1 MKTKRAFSSRPGR
14 LLSRYLVELL
24 GALAI
29 LLFVFSFHSR
39 SYESQLASRVARI
52 ERALQG
58 RERIIEGYIRN
69 ALSQSAD
76 VCLDM
81 DDLPDDMVLYKYNL
95 DTLHSWINE
104 FPIQHDD
111 RDIYPGSY
119 RLGMA
124 TESETGI
131 YPLASLGDQWQ
142 YLDLGEKHYIVSKW
156 YSTSR
161 RVKIVAGIQV
171 DRLPFGHYFHL
182 AEVTENPPAAVHAAD
197 GTPVFSI
204 VADSPTAFS
213 SMGRLLKWL
222 SFLLA
227 ALALFAL
234 HFRHPSWRTFG
245 IAFVGLTL
253 LRLAAVLLAGQYAHT
268 LPLFSPI
275 LYADS
280 TLFPTL
286 GDFLL
291 NNVYVA
297 SVAYLLF
304 ALRFPMLRR
313 VERRGR
319 KLPALRIIAPL
330 LMLLA
335 SVALAFYIYMTL
347 RSLIMNSSL
356 VLEPFR
362 INEFTGA
369 TLLCYGTFAMLA
381 LALLLTL
388 QTALLLT
395 RRFRRVSLFSWR
407 NIILSSVVFALFFVV
422 AETVFGVE
430 REYESNRVTTAKLAV
445 EHDLPFEFYLR
456 TIEQEIS
463 EDPFIGTLVGV
474 KAGELIRNRLI
485 DRYFYKDLLDRYNVT
500 ISVCAS
506 GDYIA
511 PGSQSDPALCF
522 PFYYDMVSTRGIR
535 LDQSAHFWQINN
547 YDGKLTYLGQ
557 FQYYDQE
564 GRDVRRL
571 YLGFTSK
578 HRSTES
584 AIGALPG
591 RYSVACYNDHRLVT
605 SEGSVSY
612 PVALPEEYKTGYS
625 MVTRGGTVHFI
636 NRYSEGNATILSRP
650 SRPWLP
656 YLVSF
661 SYLLIFFGIFLIV
674 FTSGDARGRFLDL
687 PKHSIKRKITLLTT
701 GVMLVTLATVGG
713 TAVFYNSNFRH
724 NANAA
729 FMEER
734 MAAVQGALAEQCQY
748 YSDSEALSSPEFIA
762 AVRHLSEV
770 TRYEISIYD
779 TRGSLVYTTNPE
791 DAGIRPVS
799 YRLSHHAFHEIVHMH
814 ATRFSEVVEEGSRNY
829 YAVYAPIFNVDG
841 ELVGIV
847 YVPYRSRTS
856 GSVTGHTLVMLVN
869 LYLVLIIASL
879 IIGVL
884 LSNSMSRPI
893 RNLRDQMRAAAASPG
908 KLAHIPYKNTRD
920 ELGVLVRSY
929 NDMID
934 ALEESTR
941 ALAQSEREQAWKE
954 MARRIAHEIKNAL
967 SPMRL
972 SIQHLIRLKQRGIPG
987 WEEKVEQIGGSLIS
1001 QIDILAETASEFS
1014 AIARTAD
1021 DVTGEVDINAVLRE
1035 QMIIF
1040 DNRDNIAIKYR
1051 CRVSEPVVQGRRK
1064 QLSRVFTNLITNAIQ
1079 AIEESKGKGRINISL
1094 TQETA
1099 DSNRRCYV
1107 VRVEDDGPGVPPEN
1121 IDRIFTSNFTTRS
1134 SGTGLGLSICKGI
1147 IEQTGGTIECG
1158 RSDTLGGACFTVR
1171 FYVEA

>member
-1 MKTKRAFSSRPGR
+1 MKQKNTFISRLGR

-29 LLFVFSFHSR
+29 LLFVLSFHSR

-52 ERALQG
+52 ERSLQG
-58 RERIIEGYIRN
+58 RERIVEGYISN
-69 ALSQSAD
+69 ALSQPAD

-104 FPIQHDD
+104 FPVQHDD
-111 RDIYPGSY
+111 TDAYPGSY
-119 RLGMA
+119 RLEMA
-124 TESETGI
+124 AEGENGI
-131 YPLASLGDQWQ
+131 SPLAGLGDQWQ
-142 YLDLGEKHYIVSKW
+142 YLDLGSARYVVSKW
-156 YSTSR
+156 YSPSR
-161 RVKIVAGIQV
+161 RVKIVAGIRV
-171 DRLPFGHYFHL
+171 DHLPFGPYFHA
-182 AEVTENPPAAVHAAD
+182 AEVTENPPAVVHAAD
-197 GTPVFSI
+197 GTPVFSV
-204 VADSPTAFS
+204 VADSPSAFS
-213 SMGRLLKWL
+213 SIGRQLKWL
-222 SFLLA
+222 SFLIA

-234 HFRHPSWRTFG
+234 HFKRPSWRTFG
-245 IAFVGLTL
+245 IALGGLTL
-253 LRLAAVLLAGQYAHT
+253 LRLAAVLLAGQYSHSF
-268 LPLFSPI
+268 PLFSPI

-291 NNVYVA
+291 NNAYVA

-304 ALRFPMLRR
+304 ALRFPMLRGM
-313 VERRGR
+313 ERRAR
-319 KLPALRIIAPL
+319 RHSALRIAAPL

-335 SVALAFYIYMTL
+335 AVVLAVYIYLTL

-362 INEFTGA
+362 IDEFTGA

-381 LALLLTL
+381 LALLFTL

-395 RRFRRVSLFSWR
+395 RHWRRVSLFSWR

-456 TIEQEIS
+456 NIEQEIA
-463 EDPFIGTLVGV
+463 EDPFIGTLVSV

-485 DRYFYKDLLDRYNVT
+485 DRYFYKDLQERYSVT
-500 ISVCAS
+500 LSICAS

-511 PGSQSDPALCF
+511 PGSQSEPALCF
-522 PFYYDMVSTRGIR
+522 PFFYDMISTRGMR
-535 LDQSAHFWQINN
+535 LDQSTHFWQINN

-557 FQYYDQE
+557 FQYYDPD
-564 GRDVRRL
+564 GHDVRRL

-578 HRSTES
+578 HRSAES
-584 AIGALPG
+584 ALGALPG
-591 RYSVACYNDHRLVT
+591 RYSVACYNDRRLVT
-605 SEGSVSY
+605 SEGGVSY
-612 PVALPEEYKTGYS
+612 PVALPEEYRMGYS

-674 FTSGDARGRFLDL
+674 FTSRDARGRFLDL

-713 TAVFYNSNFRH
+713 TAVFYNSSFRRD
-724 NANAA
+724 ANTA

-734 MAAVQGALAEQCQY
+734 IAAVQGVLAEQCQY
-748 YSDSEALSSPEFIA
+748 YSGSEGLSSPEFIA
-762 AVRHLSEV
+762 AVRHLSEM
-770 TRYEISIYD
+770 TRYEIAVYN
-779 TRGSLVYTTNPE
+779 TRGSLVYTTTPE
-791 DAGIRPVS
+791 EAGVRPVS

-814 ATRFSEVVEEGSRNY
+814 ATRFSEVVEEGARNY

-847 YVPYRSRTS
+847 YVPYRSRSS
-856 GSVTGHTLVMLVN
+856 GTVTGHTLVMLVN

-893 RNLRDQMRAAAASPG
+893 RDLRDRMRAATASPG
-908 KLAHIPYKNTRD
+908 KLAHIPYKNSRD

-929 NDMID
+929 NDMVD

-987 WEEKVEQIGGSLIS
+987 WEEKVDQIGNSLIS

-1021 DVTGEVDINAVLRE
+1021 DVAGEVDLNALLRE

-1040 DNRDNIAIKYR
+1040 DNRDNIAFKYR
-1051 CRVSEPVVQGRRK
+1051 CSVVEPVVQGRRK

-1079 AIEESKGKGRINISL
+1079 AIEESKGKGRIEISL
-1094 TQETA
+1094 NEEPA
-1099 DSNRRCYV
+1099 EASRRCYV

-1121 IDRIFTSNFTTRS
+1121 VDRIFTSNFTTRS
-1134 SGTGLGLSICKGI
+1134 SGSGLGLSICKGI

>member
-1 MKTKRAFSSRPGR
+1 MKHRSTFFTR
-14 LLSRYLVELL
+14 LGHLISRYLVELL
-24 GALAI
+24 GVAAI
-29 LLFVFSFHSR
+29 LLFAWSFHTR

-69 ALSQSAD
+69 AVSQKAD

-81 DDLPDDMVLYKYNL
+81 DDLPEDMVLYKYNL

-104 FPIQHDD
+104 FPIRHDD
-111 RDIYPGSY
+111 TDAYPVSY
-119 RLGMA
+119 RLEMTVEGENA
-124 TESETGI
+124 VS
-131 YPLASLGDQWQ
+131 PLAGLGDQWQ
-142 YLDLGEKHYIVSKW
+142 YLDLGSARYIVSKW
-156 YSTSR
+156 YSPSR
-161 RVKIVAGIQV
+161 QVKIVAGIRV
-171 DRLPFGHYFHL
+171 DSLPFGPHFRT
-182 AEVTENPPAAVHAAD
+182 AEVTENPPAVVHAAD

-204 VADSPTAFS
+204 VADSPSAFS
-213 SMGRLLKWL
+213 SRGRQLKWL

-234 HFRHPSWRTFG
+234 HFKRPSWRTFG
-245 IAFVGLTL
+245 IALGGLTL
-253 LRLAAVLLAGQYAHT
+253 LRLAAVLLAGQYSHSV
-268 LPLFSPI
+268 PLFSPI

-280 TLFPTL
+280 TIFPTL

-291 NNVYVA
+291 NNAYVA

-304 ALRFPMLRR
+304 AMRFPMLRGM
-313 VERRGR
+313 ERRAR
-319 KLPALRIIAPL
+319 RHPVLRVVAPL

-335 SVALAFYIYMTL
+335 SVALAVYLYLAL

-381 LALLLTL
+381 LALLFTL

-395 RRFRRVSLFSWR
+395 RRWRRISLFSWR
-407 NIILSSVVFALFFVV
+407 NIILGSVLFALFFVV

-456 TIEQEIS
+456 NIEQEIA
-463 EDPFIGTLVGV
+463 EDPFIGTLVSV
-474 KAGELIRNRLI
+474 KAAELIRNRLI
-485 DRYFYKDLLDRYNVT
+485 DRYFYKELQDRY
-500 ISVCAS
+500 SVSLSICAS

-511 PGSQSDPALCF
+511 PSGQGEPSLCF
-522 PFYYDMVSTRGIR
+522 PFFYDMISTRGMR
-535 LDQSAHFWQINN
+535 LERSTHFWQINN

-557 FQYYDQE
+557 FQYYDPD
-564 GRDVRRL
+564 GSDVRRL

-578 HRSTES
+578 HRSAES
-584 AIGALPG
+584 ALGTLPG

-605 SEGSVSY
+605 SEGSISY
-612 PVALPEEYKTGYS
+612 PVALPEEYRTGYS

-674 FTSGDARGRFLDL
+674 FTSRDARGRFLDL

-701 GVMLVTLATVGG
+701 GVMLVTLAAVGG
-713 TAVFYNSNFRH
+713 TAVFYNSSFRRQ
-724 NANAA
+724 ANAS
-729 FMEER
+729 FVEER

-748 YSDSEALSSPEFIA
+748 YPNSESLSTPEFIA
-762 AVRHLSEV
+762 SVRHLSELM
-770 TRYEISIYD
+770 RYEISIYD
-779 TRGSLVYTTNPE
+779 TRGSLVYTTAPE
-791 DAGIRPVS
+791 DAGFRPVS

-814 ATRFSEVVEEGSRNY
+814 ATRFTEVVEEGPRNY
-829 YAVYAPIFNVDG
+829 YASYAPIFNVDG

-847 YVPYRSRTS
+847 YVPYRSRTA
-856 GSVTGHTLVMLVN
+856 GTVTGHTLVMLVN

-893 RNLRDQMRAAAASPG
+893 RELRDQMRAATASPG
-908 KLAHIPYKNTRD
+908 KLGHIPYKNTRD
-920 ELGVLVRSY
+920 ELGVLVSYY
-929 NDMID
+929 NDMVD

-972 SIQHLIRLKQRGIPG
+972 SIQHLIRLKQRNIPG
-987 WEEKVEQIGGSLIS
+987 WEEKVDQIGGSLIS

-1014 AIARTAD
+1014 AIARTAE
-1021 DVTGEVDINAVLRE
+1021 DVATEVDINAVLRE

-1040 DNRDNIAIKYR
+1040 DNRDNLEIKYR
-1051 CRVSEPVVQGRRK
+1051 CSAVEPVVMGRRK

-1079 AIEESKGKGRINISL
+1079 AIEESKGKGRIAISL
-1094 TQETA
+1094 TEEPA
-1099 DSNRRCYV
+1099 EAGRKCYV

-1121 IDRIFTSNFTTRS
+1121 VERIFTSHFTTRT
-1134 SGTGLGLSICKGI
+1134 SGSGLGLSICKGI

-1158 RSDTLGGACFTVR
+1158 RSAELGGACFTVR
-1171 FYVEA
+1171 FFVEA

>member
-1 MKTKRAFSSRPGR
+1 MKAAKPFFKRLGS

-24 GALAI
+24 GVLAI
-29 LLFVFSFHSR
+29 LVFAGSFHSR
-39 SYESQLASRVARI
+39 SYESQLASRVGRI

-69 ALSQSAD
+69 ALVQPAD

-81 DDLPDDMVLYKYNL
+81 DDLPEDMVLYKYNL

-104 FPIQHDD
+104 FPIQHDNND
-111 RDIYPGSY
+111 AYPGSY
-119 RLGMA
+119 RLEMA
-124 TESETGI
+124 SETDNGI
-131 YPLASLGDQWQ
+131 SPLAGLGDQWQ
-142 YLDLGEKHYIVSKW
+142 YLDLGSARYIVSKW

-171 DRLPFGHYFHL
+171 DQLPVGPHFRI
-182 AEVTENPPAAVHAAD
+182 AEVTENPPAVVHAAD
-197 GTPVFSI
+197 GTPLFSI
-204 VADSPTAFS
+204 LADSPSAFS
-213 SMGRLLKWL
+213 STGRLLKWI
-222 SFLLA
+222 SFMLA
-227 ALALFAL
+227 AMALFVL
-234 HFRHPSWRTFG
+234 HFKRPSWRTFALALG
-245 IAFVGLTL
+245 GLTL
-253 LRLAAVLLAGQYAHT
+253 LRLAAVLLASQYSHSY
-268 LPLFSPI
+268 PLFSPI

-291 NNVYVA
+291 NNAFVA
-297 SVAYLLF
+297 SIAYLLF
-304 ALRFPMLRR
+304 AIRFPMLRGM
-313 VERRGR
+313 ERRGR
-319 KLPALRIIAPL
+319 RYPFIRVAAPL
-330 LMLLA
+330 LLLLA
-335 SVALAFYIYMTL
+335 AVALAVYLFLAL

-362 INEFTGA
+362 INEFSGS
-369 TLLCYGTFAMLA
+369 TLLCYVTFAMLA
-381 LALLLTL
+381 LALLFTL

-395 RRFRRVSLFSWR
+395 RRWRRVSLFSWR
-407 NIILSSVVFALFFVV
+407 NIVLISVLFALFFVV
-422 AETVFGVE
+422 AESLFGVE
-430 REYESNRVTTAKLAV
+430 REYETNRVTTTKLAV

-456 TIEQEIS
+456 TIEQEIA
-463 EDPFIGTLVGV
+463 EDPFIGTLVSV
-474 KAGELIRNRLI
+474 KAAELIRNRLI
-485 DRYFYKDLLDRYNVT
+485 DRYFYKDLQDRY
-500 ISVCAS
+500 SVSLSICAP

-511 PGSQSDPALCF
+511 PSGQSEPSLCF
-522 PFYYDMVSTRGIR
+522 PFFYDMISTRGVR
-535 LDQSAHFWQINN
+535 VDQSTHFWQINN
-547 YDGKLTYLGQ
+547 YDGKLTYMGQ
-557 FQYYDQE
+557 FQYYDPDS
-564 GRDVRRL
+564 RDVRRL

-578 HRSTES
+578 HRSAES
-584 AIGALPG
+584 ALGSLPG

-605 SEGSVSY
+605 SEGSINY
-612 PVALPEEYKTGYS
+612 PVALPEEYRMGYS

-661 SYLLIFFGIFLIV
+661 SYLLIFFGIFLMV
-674 FTSGDARGRFLDL
+674 FTSRDARGRFLDL

-701 GVMLVTLATVGG
+701 GVMLVTLAAVGG
-713 TAVFYNSNFRH
+713 TAVFYNSSFRR

-734 MAAVQGALAEQCQY
+734 IAAVQGALAEQCQY
-748 YSDSEALSSPEFIA
+748 YSGSESLSSPEFIA

-770 TRYEISIYD
+770 TRYEIGVYD
-779 TRGSLVYTTNPE
+779 TRGSLVYTTTPE
-791 DAGIRPVS
+791 ETGLRPVS
-799 YRLSHHAFHEIVHMH
+799 FRLSHHAFHEIVHMH
-814 ATRFSEVVEEGSRNY
+814 ATRFSEVVEEGPRNY

-847 YVPYRSRTS
+847 YVPYRSRSS
-856 GSVTGHTLVMLVN
+856 GTVTGHTLVMLIN

-893 RNLRDQMRAAAASPG
+893 RELRDQMRATAASPG
-908 KLAHIPYKNTRD
+908 KLGHIPYKNTRD
-920 ELGVLVRSY
+920 ELGVLVSSY
-929 NDMID
+929 NDMVD

-987 WEEKVEQIGGSLIS
+987 WEEKVDQIGGSLIS

-1014 AIARTAD
+1014 AIARTAE
-1021 DVTGEVDINAVLRE
+1021 DVAGEVDINAVIRE

-1040 DNRDNIAIKYR
+1040 DNRDNIDLKYR
-1051 CRVSEPVVQGRRK
+1051 CSAVEPVVQGRRK

-1079 AIEESKGKGRINISL
+1079 AIEESKGKGRILL
-1094 TQETA
+1094 TLNEEQA
-1099 DSNRRCYV
+1099 DKGRKCYV

-1121 IDRIFTSNFTTRS
+1121 VDRIFTSHFTTRS
-1134 SGTGLGLSICKGI
+1134 SGSGLGLSICKGI

-1158 RSDTLGGACFTVR
+1158 RSAELGGACFTVR
-1171 FYVEA
+1171 FFVEA

>member
-1 MKTKRAFSSRPGR
+1 MKRTNAFFLRLRR

-29 LLFVFSFHSR
+29 LLFALSFHTP
-39 SYESQLASRVARI
+39 SYESQLASRVGRI

-69 ALSQSAD
+69 AVSQPAE

-81 DDLPDDMVLYKYNL
+81 DDLPEDMVLYKYNL

-104 FPIQHDD
+104 FPIQHDNTD
-111 RDIYPGSY
+111 AYPDSY
-119 RLGMA
+119 RLEMA
-124 TESETGI
+124 SDAENGVS
-131 YPLASLGDQWQ
+131 PLAGLGDQWQ
-142 YLDLGEKHYIVSKW
+142 YLDLGEQHYIVSKW
-156 YSTSR
+156 YSLSR
-161 RVKIVAGIQV
+161 RVKIVAGIRV
-171 DRLPFGHYFHL
+171 DRLPLGPHFRI
-182 AEVTENPPAAVHAAD
+182 AEVTENPPAVVHAAD

-204 VADSPTAFS
+204 VADSPSAFS
-213 SMGRLLKWL
+213 SRGRLLKWIA
-222 SFLLA
+222 FLVA

-234 HFRHPSWRTFG
+234 HFKRPSWRTFG
-245 IAFVGLTL
+245 IALGGLTL
-253 LRLAAVLLAGQYAHT
+253 LRLAAVLLASQYSHSY
-268 LPLFSPI
+268 PLFSPI

-291 NNVYVA
+291 NNAYVA

-304 ALRFPMLRR
+304 ALRFPLLRA
-313 VERRGR
+313 VERRAR
-319 KLPALRIIAPL
+319 KHPFVRVAAPL
-330 LMLLA
+330 LMFVA
-335 SVALAFYIYMTL
+335 AAALAVYIYLTL
-347 RSLIMNSSL
+347 RSLILNSSL

-362 INEFTGA
+362 INEFSGA

-381 LALLLTL
+381 LALLFML
-388 QTALLLT
+388 QTALVLT
-395 RRFRRVSLFSWR
+395 RRCRRVSLFSWR
-407 NIILSSVVFALFFVV
+407 NIVLASVFFALFFVV

-456 TIEQEIS
+456 NIEQEIA
-463 EDPFIGTLVGV
+463 EDPFIGTLASV

-485 DRYFYKDLLDRYNVT
+485 DRYFYKELQDRYSVT
-500 ISVCAS
+500 LSICAA
-506 GDYIA
+506 GDYLT
-511 PGSQSDPALCF
+511 PGNESEPALCF
-522 PFYYDMVSTRGIR
+522 PFFYDMISTRGTR
-535 LDQSAHFWQINN
+535 LDGSTHFWQINN

-557 FQYYDQE
+557 FQYYDPDR
-564 GRDVRRL
+564 RDVRRL
-571 YLGFTSK
+571 YLSFTSK
-578 HRSTES
+578 HRSAES
-584 AIGALPG
+584 ALGALPG
-591 RYSVACYNDHRLVT
+591 RYSVACYTDRRLVS
-605 SEGSVSY
+605 SEGNVSY
-612 PVALPEEYKTGYS
+612 PVALPEEYRMGYS

-656 YLVSF
+656 YVVSF
-661 SYLLIFFGIFLIV
+661 SYLLIFFGLFLII
-674 FTSGDARGRFLDL
+674 FTSRDARGRFLDL

-701 GVMLVTLATVGG
+701 GVMLVTLAAVGG
-713 TAVFYNSNFRH
+713 TAVYYNSNFRQS
-724 NANAA
+724 ANAG

-748 YSDSEALSSPEFIA
+748 YSGSEGLSSPEFIA
-762 AVRHLSEV
+762 MVRHLSEV
-770 TRYEISIYD
+770 TRYEIGIYD
-779 TRGSLVYTTNPE
+779 TRGSLVYTTVPE
-791 DAGIRPVS
+791 EAGLRPVS
-799 YRLSHHAFHEIVHMH
+799 YRLSHHAYHEIVHMH

-893 RNLRDQMRAAAASPG
+893 RELRDQMRAAAASPG
-908 KLAHIPYKNTRD
+908 KLTHIPYKNTRD
-920 ELGVLVRSY
+920 ELGVLVSYY
-929 NDMID
+929 NDMVD

-987 WEEKVEQIGGSLIS
+987 WEEKVDQIGSSLIS

-1021 DVTGEVDINAVLRE
+1021 DVTAEVDINAVLRE

-1040 DNRDNIAIKYR
+1040 DNRDNIELKYR
-1051 CRVSEPVVQGRRK
+1051 CNAVDPIVQGRRK

-1079 AIEESKGKGRINISL
+1079 AIEESNGKGRISISL
-1094 TQETA
+1094 NEESAETGK
-1099 DSNRRCYV
+1099 CYV

-1121 IDRIFTSNFTTRS
+1121 LDRIFTSNFTTRS
-1134 SGTGLGLSICKGI
+1134 SGSGLGLSICKGI

-1158 RSDTLGGACFTVR
+1158 RSQMLGGACFTVR
-1171 FYVEA
+1171 FPVGA

>member
-1 MKTKRAFSSRPGR
+1 MKAKRTFFSRVGG
-14 LLSRYLVELL
+14 LISRYLVELL

-29 LLFVFSFHSR
+29 FLFVFSFHSR

-58 RERIIEGYIRN
+58 RERIIEGYIHN
-69 ALSQSAD
+69 ALSQPAD

-81 DDLPDDMVLYKYNL
+81 DDLPGDMVLYKYNM

-104 FPIQHDD
+104 FPILHDD
-111 RDIYPGSY
+111 TDAYPGSY
-119 RLGMA
+119 RLEVGS
-124 TESETGI
+124 ESEDGI
-131 YPLASLGDQWQ
+131 SPLASLGDRWQ
-142 YLDLGEKHYIVSKW
+142 YLDLGESHYIVSKW
-156 YSTSR
+156 YSPSR
-161 RVKIVAGIQV
+161 RVKIVAGIRV
-171 DRLPFGHYFHL
+171 DALPLGTYFHL
-182 AEVTENPPAAVHAAD
+182 AEVTENPPAVVHAAD

-204 VADSPTAFS
+204 VAESPSAFS
-213 SMGRLLKWL
+213 SMGRLLKWI

-234 HFRHPSWRTFG
+234 HFKRPSWRTFG
-245 IAFVGLTL
+245 IALGGLTL
-253 LRLAAVLLAGQYAHT
+253 LRLAAVLLAGQYSHGF
-268 LPLFSPI
+268 PLFSPI

-304 ALRFPMLRR
+304 ALRFSMLRV
-313 VERRGR
+313 VERRAR
-319 KLPALRIIAPL
+319 KHPVVRVVAPVL
-330 LMLLA
+330 LLLA
-335 SVALAFYIYMTL
+335 AAALAVYLFLTL

-362 INEFTGA
+362 IDEFTGA
-369 TLLCYGTFAMLA
+369 TLLCYATFAMLA
-381 LALLLTL
+381 LALLFML

-395 RRFRRVSLFSWR
+395 RRGRRISLFSWR
-407 NIILSSVVFALFFVV
+407 NIILSSMVFALFFVV

-430 REYESNRVTTAKLAV
+430 REYESNRVVTAKLAV

-463 EDPFIGTLVGV
+463 EDPFIRALVGV

-485 DRYFYKDLLDRYNVT
+485 DRYFYKDLQERYSVT
-500 ISVCAS
+500 LSICAS
-506 GDYIA
+506 GDYIT
-511 PGSQSDPALCF
+511 PGSQTEPSPCF
-522 PFYYDMVSTRGIR
+522 PFYYDMISTRGIR

-557 FQYYDQE
+557 FQYYDPE

-578 HRSTES
+578 HRSTE
-584 AIGALPG
+584 AALGALPN
-591 RYSVACYNDHRLVT
+591 RYSVACYNDRRLVT
-605 SEGSVSY
+605 TEGNVSY
-612 PVALPEEYKTGYS
+612 PVALPEEYPMGYS
-625 MVTRGGTVHFI
+625 MVTRNGTVHFI

-661 SYLLIFFGIFLIV
+661 SYLLIFFGIVLIV
-674 FTSGDARGRFLDL
+674 FTSRDARGRFLDL

-713 TAVFYNSNFRH
+713 TAVFYNSNFRR
-724 NANAA
+724 NANTA

-734 MAAVQGALAEQCQY
+734 MAAVQGTLAEQCQY
-748 YSDSEALSSPEFIA
+748 YSGSEGLSTPEFIA
-762 AVRHLSEV
+762 AVRQLSEV
-770 TRYEISIYD
+770 TRYEIGIYD
-779 TRGSLVYTTNPE
+779 TRGSLVYTTAPE
-791 DAGIRPVS
+791 ASGTRPVS
-799 YRLSHHAFHEIVHMH
+799 HRLSHHAFHEIVHMH

-841 ELVGIV
+841 GLVGIV
-847 YVPYRSRTS
+847 YVPYRSRSS

-893 RNLRDQMRAAAASPG
+893 RDLRDRMQAATASPD
-908 KLAHIPYKNTRD
+908 KLAHIPYKNSRD

-987 WEEKVEQIGGSLIS
+987 WEDKVDQIGGSLIS

-1021 DVTGEVDINAVLRE
+1021 DSVSEVDINAVLRE

-1040 DNRDNIAIKYR
+1040 DTRDNIAIKYR
-1051 CRVSEPVVQGRRK
+1051 CSVSEPVVQGRRK

-1079 AIEESKGKGRINISL
+1079 AIEESRGKGRINITL
-1094 TQETA
+1094 TVDPVDQG
-1099 DSNRRCYV
+1099 RKCYV

-1158 RSDTLGGACFTVR
+1158 RSDALGGACFTVR
-1171 FYVEA
+1171 FFVEA